1 MSNLNINNID
11 VQRIINLLKE
21 LNLKIN
27 FCSILTFKTMER
39 INSSHEEIITQIKDE
54 TLMKDLSD
62 HFQIMNSFKNTH
74 LEIKEEEMKDSEKS
88 NEVKEDEV
96 IDSEDQNQNTEKI
109 IKRENLKDIDGIF
122 SYRNFLI

>member
-39 INSSHEEIITQIKDE
+39 INSSQDEIINQIKDE
-54 TLMKDLSD
+54 NLMKDLND
-62 HFQIMNSFKNTH
+62 HFQIMNTFKNTH

-109 IKRENLKDIDGIF
+109 IKRENLKDIDGK
-122 SYRNFLI
+122 

>member
-21 LNLKIN
+21 LSLKID

-39 INSSHEEIITQIKDE
+39 INASQEEIINQIKDE
-54 TLMKDLSD
+54 NLMKDLND
-62 HFQIMNSFKNTH
+62 HFTLMNNFKNTH
-74 LEIKEEEMKDSEKS
+74 LEIKEEELKDSEKS
-88 NEVKEDEV
+88 NEVKEDEN

-109 IKRENLKDIDGIF
+109 KKIENLKDIDGKK
-122 SYRNFLI
+122 